1 MSGKTNIHEASVLN
15 VLRGTSLTGISPFVG
30 LFTAAPSDAGGGT
43 EVSGGSY
50 ARQAPTFAVPAGT
63 PRAIASNADVTFP
76 TASADWGTIT
86 HFGIF
91 DAVSAGNLL
100 YWAAVTV
107 TKTVLNGDTAKILS
121 GALTVT
127 ED

>member
-1 MSGKTNIHEASVLN
+1 MAGKTNVHEASVLN
-15 VLRGTSLTGISPFVG
+15 VLRNTTLTGIVCYLGF
-30 LFTAAPSDAGGGT
+30 FTAAPSDAGGGT

-50 ARQAPTFAVPAGT
+50 ARQAPTFAAPSGT
-63 PRAIASNADVTFP
+63 PRSIATSADITFP

-107 TKTVLNGDTAKILS
+107 TKTVLNGDTAKVLS